1 MNFFKSILSEDP
13 DPPKPDN
20 LHKSDPSSPLKS
32 SHDDSDSEEAADRW
46 SFGGLIKNLAIDS
59 VIETYRK
66 DLEEFGSGLKKETE
80 ILRETASRA
89 VKDLP
94 ASVEASASAAHGA
107 LDGVL
112 KSTAEIISKE
122 SLFSASDGESETPGT
137 NRSFNSARY
146 SWFDSQLGAIQ
157 SDSAT
162 FCEDPEDAEEYKK
175 WKLGFELEKNRDE
188 IDDLIGENGDLESAY
203 KRFVPNAGDPDTFW
217 FRYFYRVDKLKQQ
230 ESVRLNLVKRA
241 ISINDDE
248 ELSWDVD
255 DEDDNDNGENQAN
268 LKNGDNVN
276 VVIDKNL
283 KQEDLNVESHDV
295 NVGDGEKSNLVGSK
309 GIIVDSSMSDKEVKP
324 EVVAEVKTDE
334 KVKSENEKSDNEE
347 KVSNQPKVKD
357 EDFDWDEIEDIGGSD
372 EKKVESSGQIGSPNR
387 TELKKR
393 LCSVEN
399 DDGDDDLSW
408 DIEDD
413 DEPVKKT

>member
-13 DPPKPDN
+13 DPLKPEN
-20 LHKSDPSSPLKS
+20 LHKSDPNSPRKS
-32 SHDDSDSEEAADRW
+32 PHDDSDSGDAADRW

-66 DLEEFGSGLKKETE
+66 DLQEFGSGLKKETE

-94 ASVEASASAAHGA
+94 ASIEASASAAQGA

-137 NRSFNSARY
+137 NRSFNSSRY

-162 FCEDPEDAEEYKK
+162 FCEDPEDSEEYKK
-175 WKLGFELEKNRDE
+175 WKLGFELEKKRDE
-188 IDDLIGENGDLESAY
+188 IDILIGENGNLESAY
-203 KRFVPNAGDPDTFW
+203 KRLVPNAVDPEAFW
-217 FRYFYRVDKLKQQ
+217 SRYFYRVEKLKQQ
-230 ESVRLNLVKRA
+230 ESVRANLVKRA
-241 ISINDDE
+241 ISVDDEE

-255 DEDDNDNGENQAN
+255 DDDDDDNAR
-268 LKNGDNVN
+268 
-276 VVIDKNL
+276 
-283 KQEDLNVESHDV
+283 DV
-295 NVGDGEKSNLVGSK
+295 SVGDSEKSNLVESK
-309 GIIVDSSMSDKEVKP
+309 GIIVDSSLADKEVKS

-334 KVKSENEKSDNEE
+334 KVKSENEKSDEKVSAEE
-347 KVSNQPKVKD
+347 KVSDQPKAKD
-357 EDFDWDEIEDIGGSD
+357 EDLEWDEIEDIGSGD
-372 EKKVESSGQIGSPNR
+372 EKKVESSGQSGSPNR

-393 LCSVEN
+393 LSSVEN
-399 DDGDDDLSW
+399 DDDDDDLSW

-413 DEPVKKT
+413 EDEPVKKA